1 MSERLLDG
9 LCPSPFLL
17 ESVLVPVRT
26 ESSMKVLC
34 GGRQKTGVS
43 APNAEGQSLFVLPD
57 CLWVLLS
64 VNPAHVPDD
73 SKAEDRGSTWK
84 TPTMNG
90 GELPPIV
97 LSPVQSVTSTLL
109 RRAVRS
115 RRCTWNAPRILL
127 YLTFPVSV
135 CFLKHAISAQIAVV
149 LLLVLSESALFYVDA
164 LQEKVVVDLGIDFPD
179 DLMLEL
185 VEEGSFDEAVKLR
198 APSLLCSAPGE
209 SLGTAKEMLIKF
221 HGKELVQIVQAYVAA
236 RK

>member
-1 MSERLLDG
+1 MGDRKPGSRGFRAG
-9 LCPSPFLL
+9 L
-17 ESVLVPVRT
+17 
-26 ESSMKVLC
+26 
-34 GGRQKTGVS
+34 TGFSTVCTTDVEE
-43 APNAEGQSLFVLPD
+43 NQDKFVLPD

-84 TPTMNG
+84 TPTGSVMKTAMNG
-90 GELPPIV
+90 GELQPIV

-115 RRCTWNAPRILL
+115 MRCTWNAPRILL
-127 YLTFPVSV
+127 YLAFPVSV
-135 CFLKHAISAQIAVV
+135 CFLKHAITAQIAVI

-164 LQEKVVVDLGIDFPD
+164 LQEKVDVDLGIDFPD

-209 SLGTAKEMLIKF
+209 TLGTAKEMLIKF
-221 HGKELVQIVQAYVAA
+221 HGKELAEIVQAYVAA